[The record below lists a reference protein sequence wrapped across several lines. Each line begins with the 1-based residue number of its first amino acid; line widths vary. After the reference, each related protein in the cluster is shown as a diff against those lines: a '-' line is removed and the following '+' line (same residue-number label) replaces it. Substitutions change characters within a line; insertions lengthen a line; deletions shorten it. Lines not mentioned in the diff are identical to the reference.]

1 MQASS
6 RWSWLEQEYLLK
18 VRMEQ
23 ENLLWPNKLLLTTLC
38 SANKFISHAN
48 VQCRERRQ
56 DLFRLRL
63 IKVVACRLGQHS
75 PFTHS
80 FDWYHIQLRFRCCSS
95 GGLLEWTHLLF
106 LRRKEMQ
113 GTKWKW
119 RAKRKETSKET
130 TT

>member
-23 ENLLWPNKLLLTTLC
+23 ENLL
-38 SANKFISHAN
+38 
-48 VQCRERRQ
+48 
-56 DLFRLRL
+56 LRL